1 MKNDNLSIIL
11 SAMNLTYLY
20 DMYSHYVRLH
30 VSLPF
35 QVIADNSKK
44 TMSPGF
50 YFAMYGD
57 TFSVYS

>member
-20 DMYSHYVRLH
+20 DMYSHYVHLH

-35 QVIADNSKK
+35 QVKK

>member
-1 MKNDNLSIIL
+1 MKNDNPSIIL

-20 DMYSHYVRLH
+20 DMYSHYVHLH

-35 QVIADNSKK
+35 QVKK